1 MMIRIYISYV
11 LPYHHDNHHEAKIV
25 LSIEGRQER
34 DARVGR
40 ILLWEGRVSR
50 GRLIDEY
57 DLSPVRA
64 SEWLRDFRESFPDW
78 VVWDSKLKANLATS
92 KAYSDA
98 ERAERVSQSSVVSAM
113 LVPYAPD
120 TPGRPLSI
128 SWDFARTS
136 PRTFSRLNLAIT
148 DRLRVK
154 FLYCSMSNP
163 ELHER
168 TIEPHSLLRAGR
180 RWHARGYCLQ
190 RQAFRDFV
198 LGRMSKVQ
206 LLSESSDVDIAADDA
221 WSTVLRVR
229 LIAHPRLSAAQQQVV
244 RSEYFNGASARVE
257 SCRAALLNYM
267 VQELMAATDVDRQ
280 VPPDYQLAV
289 ENTEECRQWLFMT

>member
-1 MMIRIYISYV
+1 MDLHIICFSI
-11 LPYHHDNHHEAKIV
+11 
-25 LSIEGRQER
+25 LSRQTITSDMFMTIEGRQER
-34 DARVGR
+34 EAKVGR

-50 GRLIDEY
+50 SRLIAEY
-57 DLSPVRA
+57 GLSPIRA

-78 VVWDSKLKANLATS
+78 TAWDSKLKANLATP

-98 ERAERVSQSSVVSAM
+98 ERAAKIAEPSAVSAM
-113 LVPYAPD
+113 LAPYASGA
-120 TPGRPLSI
+120 PGRPHSI
-128 SWDFARTS
+128 SWDFSHTS
-136 PRTFSRLNLAIT
+136 PHTFSRVNLAIT
-148 DRLRVK
+148 DRLRVR
-154 FLYCSMSNP
+154 FLYSSMNNP

-168 TIEPHSLLRAGR
+168 IIEPHSLLRAGR

-190 RQAFRDFV
+190 RKAFRDFV

-206 LLSESSDVDIAADDA
+206 LLPDPSEVDIAADEA

-229 LIAHPRLSAAQQQVV
+229 LIAHPGLSAAQQLVV
-244 RSEYFNGASARVE
+244 RNEYFNGASARVE
-257 SCRAALLNYM
+257 TCRAALLSYM

-289 ENTEECRQWLFMT
+289 ENTEECQQWLFMT

>member
-1 MMIRIYISYV
+1 M
-11 LPYHHDNHHEAKIV
+11 
-25 LSIEGRQER
+25 SIEGRQER
-34 DARVGR
+34 DAKVGR

-50 GRLIDEY
+50 SRLIAEY
-57 DLSPVRA
+57 GLSPIRA

-78 VVWDSKLKANLATS
+78 VAWDSKLKASVATS
-92 KAYSDA
+92 EAYSDA
-98 ERAERVSQSSVVSAM
+98 ERAAKASRPSAINAM

-120 TPGRPLSI
+120 APGRPLSI
-128 SWDFARTS
+128 SWDFAHTS
-136 PRTFSRLNLAIT
+136 PRAFSRLNLAIA
-148 DRLRVK
+148 DHLRVK
-154 FLYCSMSNP
+154 FLYCSMNNP
-163 ELHER
+163 ERHER
-168 TIEPHSLLRAGR
+168 TIEPHTLLRAGR
-180 RWHARGYCLQ
+180 RWHVRGYCLQ

-206 LLSESSDVDIAADDA
+206 LLSEPSEADIATDDA
-221 WSTVLRVR
+221 WSTVLPVR
-229 LIAHPRLSAAQQQVV
+229 LIAHPGLSAAQQLVV
-244 RSEYFNGASARVE
+244 RNEYFNGASARVE

>member
-1 MMIRIYISYV
+1 
-11 LPYHHDNHHEAKIV
+11 
-25 LSIEGRQER
+25 
-34 DARVGR
+34 
-40 ILLWEGRVSR
+40 
-50 GRLIDEY
+50 
-57 DLSPVRA
+57 
-64 SEWLRDFRESFPDW
+64 
-78 VVWDSKLKANLATS
+78 
-92 KAYSDA
+92 
-98 ERAERVSQSSVVSAM
+98 M

-128 SWDFARTS
+128 SWDFAHTS

-154 FLYCSMSNP
+154 FFYCSMNSP

-180 RWHARGYCLQ
+180 RWHVRGYCLQ

-206 LLSESSDVDIAADDA
+206 LLSEPSEVDVAVDDA
-221 WSTVLRVR
+221 WSTVLQVR
-229 LIAHPRLSAAQQQVV
+229 LAAHPGLNAAQQLVV
-244 RSEYFNGASARVE
+244 RNEYFNGASARVE

-267 VQELMAATDVDRQ
+267 VQELMAATDVKRQ

-289 ENTEECRQWLFMT
+289 ENTEECRKWLFTT

>member
-1 MMIRIYISYV
+1 MST
-11 LPYHHDNHHEAKIV
+11 
-25 LSIEGRQER
+25 EGRQER
-34 DARVGR
+34 DAKVGR

-50 GRLIDEY
+50 SRLIADY
-57 DLSPVRA
+57 GLSPIRA

-78 VVWDSKLKANLATS
+78 VAWDSKLKANLATS

-98 ERAERVSQSSVVSAM
+98 ERAAKASRPNTISAM
-113 LVPYAPD
+113 LIPYVSDAL
-120 TPGRPLSI
+120 GRPLSI
-128 SWDFARTS
+128 SWDFAHIS
-136 PRTFSRLNLAIT
+136 PRTFSRLSLAIA

-154 FLYCSMSNP
+154 FLYCSMNNP

-168 TIEPHSLLRAGR
+168 TIEPHSLLKAGR
-180 RWHARGYCLQ
+180 RWHVRGYCLQ

-206 LLSESSDVDIAADDA
+206 LLSEPNEVDIVADEA
-221 WSTVLRVR
+221 WSTVLGVR
-229 LIAHPRLSAAQQQVV
+229 LIAHPRLSAARQLVV
-244 RSEYFNGASARVE
+244 RNEYFNGASARIE

-267 VQELMAATDVDRQ
+267 VQELMAATDVNRQ

>member
-1 MMIRIYISYV
+1 MST
-11 LPYHHDNHHEAKIV
+11 
-25 LSIEGRQER
+25 EGRQER
-34 DARVGR
+34 DAKVGR

-50 GRLIDEY
+50 SRLIAEY
-57 DLSPVRA
+57 GLSPIRA

-78 VVWDSKLKANLATS
+78 VTWDNKLKANLATS

-98 ERAERVSQSSVVSAM
+98 ERATKASQPTISTM
-113 LVPYAPD
+113 LVPYALD
-120 TPGRPLSI
+120 APGRPLSI
-128 SWDFARTS
+128 SWDFAHTS
-136 PRTFSRLNLAIT
+136 PRTFSRLNLAIV

-180 RWHARGYCLQ
+180 RWHVRGYCLQ
-190 RQAFRDFV
+190 RKSFRDFV

-206 LLSESSDVDIAADDA
+206 LLSEPSEVDITADNA
-221 WSTVLRVR
+221 WSTVLQVR
-229 LIAHPRLSAAQQQVV
+229 LIAHPALSAAQQLVV
-244 RSEYFNGASARVE
+244 RAEYFNGASARIE

-289 ENTEECRQWLFMT
+289 ENTKECRQWLFMT

>member
-1 MMIRIYISYV
+1 M
-11 LPYHHDNHHEAKIV
+11 
-25 LSIEGRQER
+25 SIERRQER
-34 DARVGR
+34 DAKVGR

-50 GRLIDEY
+50 SRLIAEY
-57 DLSPVRA
+57 GLSPIRA
-64 SEWLRDFRESFPDW
+64 SEWLRDFRESYPEW
-78 VVWDSKLKANLATS
+78 VAWDRKLKADLATS
-92 KAYSDA
+92 RAYADA
-98 ERAERVSQSSVVSAM
+98 ERAAKASRPNAISAM

-120 TPGRPLSI
+120 APGRPLSI
-128 SWDFARTS
+128 SWDFVYTS
-136 PRTFSRLNLAIT
+136 PRTFSRLNLAMA

-163 ELHER
+163 EPHER

-180 RWHARGYCLQ
+180 RWHVRGYCLQ

-206 LLSESSDVDIAADDA
+206 LLSEPSEADIATDNA
-221 WSTVLRVR
+221 WSTVLQVR
-229 LIAHPRLSAAQQQVV
+229 LVAHPKLSTAQQLVV
-244 RSEYFNGASARVE
+244 RNEYFNGASARVE

-280 VPPDYQLAV
+280 TPPDYQLAV